1 MFTIDTNN
9 WLNFFT
15 GTGTAPGASAAGQ
28 GALFW
33 KSGGVLRLGTSTSTA
48 GAGFVDMVRIDTDGN
63 VGIGTTSPSE
73 KLHVNGNLELGTNPT
88 LYWTSNTL
96 NLQNKSI
103 ASIPVVNIMGNVNY
117 GGRLQV
123 EDELGLTAIR
133 LRGDGNSYFNGGNV
147 GIGTTS
153 PTQKLDVAGSIRTND
168 QLTVFNTALSKQI
181 LKINT
186 EATTNTGIF
195 KLSNG
200 SNWGLLMRGQ
210 SNTPFIGSY
219 FSGGLNITG
228 FEDPAGT
235 TTSGI
240 NLAKFVFG
248 GTGGGSGHLTLN
260 GDLKVTGNVGIG
272 TTNPLAKLDITSTT
286 DGVLL
291 PRMTTTQVNAISSPE
306 NGLTVYNTTLN
317 TLCFYNGSSW
327 QKVTSANM

>member
-1 MFTIDTNN
+1 
-9 WLNFFT
+9 
-15 GTGTAPGASAAGQ
+15 
-28 GALFW
+28 
-33 KSGGVLRLGTSTSTA
+33 
-48 GAGFVDMVRIDTDGN
+48 
-63 VGIGTTSPSE
+63 
-73 KLHVNGNLELGTNPT
+73 
-88 LYWTSNTL
+88 
-96 NLQNKSI
+96 
-103 ASIPVVNIMGNVNY
+103 MGNVNY

-181 LKINT
+181 LKVNT